1 MTTSY
6 SLLALIWVRT
16 TKKMS
21 NMTVEDILE
30 MIAEEK
36 NAWGYGTDQCKSL
49 EQLEKRIRKATSV

>member
-1 MTTSY
+1 MT
-6 SLLALIWVRT
+6 
-16 TKKMS
+16 KMS
-21 NMTVEDILE
+21 NLTVEEILA

>member
-1 MTTSY
+1 MNNLSIED
-6 SLLALIWVRT
+6 LLA
-16 TKKMS
+16 
-21 NMTVEDILE
+21 